1 MTNAHRW
8 LGTVLLLALL
18 LYSKGGDVLPG
29 PSQSP
34 IPVDGLHVLI
44 VAETSAM
51 TPALATVLN
60 SQKWQSLVPVGN
72 WRILDPDSDMSR
84 EAEKWR
90 NAMARPRAT
99 LPWVIVSNHPK
110 GGYEGPLL
118 PDQLIALI
126 QQWSVR

>member
-1 MTNAHRW
+1 MNDRARW
-8 LGTVLLLALL
+8 IGTVLLIALL
-18 LYSKGGDVLPG
+18 IYSRGNGGGLLP
-29 PSQSP
+29 SESP

-51 TPALATVLN
+51 TPALAAVLN
-60 SQKWQSLVPVGN
+60 SAKWQSLVPAGN

-84 EAEKWR
+84 ETEKWR
-90 NAMARPRAT
+90 NAMARPRSA

-118 PDQLIALI
+118 PDQLTALV

>member
-1 MTNAHRW
+1 MNDRARW
-8 LGTVLLLALL
+8 IGTVLLLALL
-18 LYSKGGDVLPG
+18 VWSKSGGVL

-51 TPALATVLN
+51 TPALAAVLN
-60 SQKWQSLVPVGN
+60 SSKWQSLVPAGN

-84 EAEKWR
+84 ETEKWR
-90 NAMARPRAT
+90 NAMARPRST

-118 PDQLIALI
+118 PEQLTALV